1 MKIRTKFILFI
12 VLPILLIYIGV
23 AVFNTMSN
31 YKKVRELSEA
41 KFLAD
46 TQALAAQ
53 IGRENAYSVAVAKA
67 TATGAEMLFG
77 NRSASTRLIKNQLL
91 QFPEFVGASVSY
103 TVNADFN
110 DGRSELGLRNLIDG
124 KPPTDNTGI
133 DAYDFKENKTNA
145 SIEEWIAKSK
155 GGRFITYWARENGEL
170 VLEPLHGFDNAMYAA
185 GMRKKFEGGDK
196 EHFLITE
203 PNFYKGKVLMV
214 EYASPIVNKGKYA
227 GQVAFDRDLSD
238 IAKLLENLNTLKK
251 SQMYLISTQGR
262 IIASTKNENL
272 RTISID
278 DLYTDE
284 YGSFVVN
291 FFVDENGQLVRN
303 EAEAEKL
310 DLSKLKT
317 VYRDLLRNAFD
328 ASKNMQVLDRVDPKV
343 GHFIDPQSSVHY
355 CMASTLVQPGNWV
368 LVQMIPESE
377 IFQPLYSMIFRD
389 VAGLLIMTA
398 VMSIGMAF
406 VNGITRRVNRALGWA
421 ERISRGNFDIDASRY
436 SENGDETGAL
446 MVAME
451 KMSGSL
457 RAGISAIRETGA
469 VLDASSAEI
478 EKASLEYESGIRSF
492 EVSSGAVTS
501 AFSQFS
507 DAGEYLVKAV
517 DSATE
522 SASNSY
528 YAATEG
534 KKRMIAMEGVLRSL
548 SESSSAVM
556 RKLSIMREKA
566 DTIEATVASI
576 TKVADQT
583 NLLSLNASI
592 EAEKAGQQGV
602 GFAVIA
608 QEIGRLAQQTAMSI
622 MDMENV
628 VKDMKVS
635 VNSGMNEL
643 DSFSKQ
649 VRGSVGE
656 LERVMDDV
664 DGIIAATQAISPQ
677 MDKLSEGMKNQSS
690 GVIQISDSMSD
701 LYSGVRKAASLLAG
715 LSNARQQ
722 LRAAVEKLRHE
733 IAGINSDGDGK

>member
-368 LVQMIPESE
+368 LVQ
-377 IFQPLYSMIFRD
+377 
-389 VAGLLIMTA
+389 TA

-656 LERVMDDV
+656 LERVMDDI